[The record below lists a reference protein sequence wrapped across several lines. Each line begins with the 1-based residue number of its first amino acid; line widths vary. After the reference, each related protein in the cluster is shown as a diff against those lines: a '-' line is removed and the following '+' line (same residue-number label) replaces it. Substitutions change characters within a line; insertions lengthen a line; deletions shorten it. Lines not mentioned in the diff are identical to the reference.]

1 MRSFFLT
8 GSCLQAQGIDW
19 LLSVLKQT
27 RLTLIGFFFQR
38 VTVRHFILT
47 NVSTC
52 WALHLL
58 VPVLKSLG
66 FSVMFKHVYAS
77 VFDSK
82 VLVMLSVK
90 KATG

>member
-1 MRSFFLT
+1 MAFI
-8 GSCLQAQGIDW
+8 CLEADQTYINW
-19 LLSVLKQT
+19 L
-27 RLTLIGFFFQR
+27 FFQR
-38 VTVRHFILT
+38 VTIRHFILT